1 MAEMK
6 DVFAK
11 AESKMNKSID
21 HLMEEYAAI
30 RAGRANPAVLDHIM
44 VNYYDTPTPINQLAA
59 VSVTEARVLTIQPW
73 DMSVLRGIEKA
84 IQTSDLGVNPQND
97 GKVIRLVFPPLNEE
111 RRKELTKDVSK
122 LGEEA
127 KVAIR
132 AIRRDAIEKLKEMKK
147 AGDITEDDLKQ
158 AEKKTQDLTD
168 KYVKNAEDC
177 AQQKGEGDHGY
188 LSRKGGRGLGIQP
201 KHRMGNSTQ
210 LPVHIGII
218 MDGNGRWAKKRF
230 LPRSAGHRAGAS
242 NFRTI
247 TRYCSRIGIQYL
259 TIYAFSTE
267 NWSRPAEEVGGLM
280 RLFKEYLEEAL
291 RDFMD
296 ENIRVRF
303 IGDVSAFPAELRQL
317 IQEVEEASAPK
328 TGMVLN
334 LAMNYGG
341 RAEITRAAKR
351 FAQEVQQG
359 RRSPEELTEELF
371 SQYLYTGGQPDPDLI
386 IRPSGEE
393 RLSNFLLWQSAYAEL
408 VYFDILWPDFKTS
421 DLDEALAIY
430 ASRQRRFGGV

>member
-1 MAEMK
+1 MPSQKNTSGPGA
-6 DVFAK
+6 F
-11 AESKMNKSID
+11 
-21 HLMEEYAAI
+21 
-30 RAGRANPAVLDHIM
+30 PA
-44 VNYYDTPTPINQLAA
+44 
-59 VSVTEARVLTIQPW
+59 
-73 DMSVLRGIEKA
+73 
-84 IQTSDLGVNPQND
+84 
-97 GKVIRLVFPPLNEE
+97 
-111 RRKELTKDVSK
+111 
-122 LGEEA
+122 
-127 KVAIR
+127 
-132 AIRRDAIEKLKEMKK
+132 
-147 AGDITEDDLKQ
+147 
-158 AEKKTQDLTD
+158 
-168 KYVKNAEDC
+168 
-177 AQQKGEGDHGY
+177 
-188 LSRKGGRGLGIQP
+188 
-201 KHRMGNSTQ
+201 
-210 LPVHIGII
+210 HIGIV

-230 LPRSAGHRAGAS
+230 LPRSAGHRAGAQ
-242 NFRTI
+242 NFRAI
-247 TRYCSRIGIQYL
+247 TRYASKIGVKYL
-259 TIYAFSTE
+259 TVYAFSTE
-267 NWSRPAEEVGGLM
+267 NWSRPQEEVGALM
-280 RLFKEYLEEAL
+280 GLFKDYLEEAL

-303 IGDVSAFPAELRQL
+303 IGDVSAFPAEVRQL
-317 IQEVEEASAPK
+317 IEEVEEASAPK